1 MEGGFFRNMRLL
13 HEKTLIIVTGGPGTG
28 KSYAAGKLAEEI
40 QPLQILSYDSVKE
53 AAWDRFGFDNAAQKK
68 RLNQFCLEEFYL
80 MLQKMMWEGKT
91 ILIEY
96 PFNHRHKDA
105 LAELIDQYQYRAITL
120 YLYGDWKVIYERGLN
135 RDKKGNRH
143 PGHLTN
149 HYHIEQAVSSEDI
162 IPDAVLTYEQ
172 FRADIDRKIYDI
184 RLGTTIPVDVTYF
197 SKVKFEDI
205 FAKIAEID
213 SL

>member
-1 MEGGFFRNMRLL
+1 MRLQ
-13 HEKTLIIVTGGPGTG
+13 HPKTIIIVTGGPGTG
-28 KSYAAGKLAEEI
+28 KSYAANKLAGEI
-40 QPLQILSYDSVKE
+40 NNLHILSYDSIKE
-53 AAWDRFGFDNAAQKK
+53 KEWDRFGFDNAAQKN

-80 MLQKMMWEGKT
+80 ILQKMMWEEKT

-105 LAELIDQYQYRAITL
+105 LAALIDQYQYRAITL
-120 YLYGDWKVIYERGLN
+120 YLYGNWKIIYERGLN
-135 RDKKGNRH
+135 RDKKENRH

-162 IPDAVLTYEQ
+162 IHDAQLTYEQ

-184 RLGTTIPVDVTYF
+184 RLGNTIPVDVTDF
-197 SKVKFEDI
+197 SRVDFQEIFE
-205 FAKIAEID
+205 KISKID
-213 SL
+213 TFL